1 LQESFGDDFELLNL
15 STDCFANDLD
25 WIWMLLLQKAGRTQM
40 WMKMSVSQIIEF
52 MLAE

>member
-25 WIWMLLLQKAGRTQM
+25 VVVAESRENTDVDEDV
-40 WMKMSVSQIIEF
+40 SVTND
-52 MLAE
+52 